1 MALFLVLEDF
11 AAGTSTASAG
21 SLLDSTA
28 VDLAPLQAAGL
39 AIVAYN
45 PATMAAPRE
54 AFLAARGSRPSV
66 PDTAGDLSALLLAA
80 GAIGGSGGGV
90 TSVSASVPLASSGGA
105 TPTISLTAGA
115 SSGDVL
121 TWNGAAW
128 AGAAPAT
135 TGITE
140 LTGDVVGGPGTGSVA
155 VTVAGIQ
162 GTPVN
167 ATPPQPGFTLSFDG
181 VEWVPAIEGFA
192 YFFGS
197 ALTQDPAQNV
207 YSVWGDMLAS
217 IALQPTGV
225 VPVITVVGLETVPA
239 GTWDLRRGI
248 LRSPELVT
256 GLSRL
261 IVPTGATL
269 DNVAQ
274 LDYGLVVECQPTIAG
289 ESLTFSATPGIHA
302 LVIGLSSV
310 LVNSGS
316 APAWVSPGGGTTC
329 ILASNGVPWA
339 AEPAPTAPL
348 ISVGA
353 GDTLLAV
360 MPVSL
365 DPWPAGWAAGTLTS
379 ALQYFVQTS
388 GELPSLPLWLGS
400 IGTARQQVVYAAEA
414 TLYADSVSPLVP
426 VASGGTHVCV
436 RGDEFV
442 RVAPTGTGAIT
453 VTLPDPATTTGRTI
467 TVKKTTTDV
476 IDAINVVPTAGLIDG
491 AASYPLP
498 ASAYSVLSFTSDG
511 TDYWVV

>member
-1 MALFLVLEDF
+1 VW
-11 AAGTSTASAG
+11 T
-21 SLLDSTA
+21 
-28 VDLAPLQAAGL
+28 V
-39 AIVAYN
+39 V
-45 PATMAAPRE
+45 
-54 AFLAARGSRPSV
+54 
-66 PDTAGDLSALLLAA
+66 
-80 GAIGGSGGGV
+80 GGG
-90 TSVSASVPLASSGGA
+90 GG
-105 TPTISLTAGA
+105 
-115 SSGDVL
+115 
-121 TWNGAAW
+121 
-128 AGAAPAT
+128 
-135 TGITE
+135 GITE
-140 LTGDVVGGPGTGSVA
+140 LTGDVTAGPGSGSQA
-155 VTVAGIQ
+155 ATVAGIR
-162 GTPVN
+162 GTVVN

-181 VEWVPAIEGFA
+181 VEWVPAIEGFE

-197 ALTQDPAQNV
+197 TLTQDPSANV
-207 YSVWGDMLAS
+207 YSVWADMLAS

-225 VPVITVVGLETVPA
+225 VPVITIVGIETVPA

-269 DNVAQ
+269 DNLSQ
-274 LDYGLVVECQPTIAG
+274 IDYGLVVECQPTIAG

-316 APAWVSPGGGTTC
+316 APAWTSPGGGTTC
-329 ILASNGVPWA
+329 IVASNGVPWS

-348 ISVGA
+348 IDVGA

-365 DPWPAGWAAGTLTS
+365 DPYPTGWASGAGTLVYQVPVS
-379 ALQYFVQTS
+379 AP
-388 GELPSLPLWLGS
+388 LPSIPAWV
-400 IGTARQQVVYAAEA
+400 GTVVEQRQQVVYAAQT
-414 TLYADSVSPLVP
+414 TLYADSVNPLVP
-426 VASGGTHVCV
+426 VASGGSHVCV

-511 TDYWVV
+511 TDYWVT

>member
-1 MALFLVLEDF
+1 MTTYIWPE
-11 AAGTSTASAG
+11 G
-21 SLLDSTA
+21 
-28 VDLAPLQAAGL
+28 QGL
-39 AIVAYN
+39 N
-45 PATMAAPRE
+45 Q
-54 AFLAARGSRPSV
+54 
-66 PDTAGDLSALLLAA
+66 
-80 GAIGGSGGGV
+80 
-90 TSVSASVPLASSGGA
+90 
-105 TPTISLTAGA
+105 
-115 SSGDVL
+115 
-121 TWNGAAW
+121 
-128 AGAAPAT
+128 
-135 TGITE
+135 
-140 LTGDVVGGPGTGSVA
+140 LTGDVTAGPGSGSQA
-155 VTVAGIQ
+155 ATVVGIQ

-167 ATPPQPGFTLSFDG
+167 ATPPQPGFTLSYDG

-207 YSVWGDMLAS
+207 YSVWSDMLAS

-225 VPVITVVGLETVPA
+225 VPVITIVGIETVPA

-261 IVPTGATL
+261 IVPTGATI
-269 DNVAQ
+269 DNLSQ
-274 LDYGLVVECQPTIAG
+274 IDYGLVLECRPTIAG

-302 LVIGLSSV
+302 LVVGLSSV

-329 ILASNGVPWA
+329 VLASNGAPWA

-348 ISVGA
+348 IAVGP
-353 GDTLLAV
+353 GDALLAV
-360 MPVSL
+360 MPVAL
-365 DPWPAGWAAGTLTS
+365 DPWPAGWAAGTPTS
-379 ALQYFVQTS
+379 LLQYFVQVS
-388 GELPSLPLWLGS
+388 GELPPIPLWGGS
-400 IGTARQQVVYAAEA
+400 VGTARQQVVYGALAQ
-414 TLYADSVSPLVP
+414 LYADTVTPAAP
-426 VASGGTHVCV
+426 VVSGGTHTCV

-442 RVAPTGTGAIT
+442 RVAPTGAGAIT
-453 VTLPDPATTTGRTI
+453 ITLPDPTTTTGRTI

-498 ASAYSVLSFTSDG
+498 ASAYSTLSFRSDG